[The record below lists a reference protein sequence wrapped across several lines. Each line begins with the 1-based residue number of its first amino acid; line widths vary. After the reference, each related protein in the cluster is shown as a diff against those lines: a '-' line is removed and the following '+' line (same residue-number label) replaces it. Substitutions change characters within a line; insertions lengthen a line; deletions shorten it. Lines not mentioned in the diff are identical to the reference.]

1 MGKATAPHVIE
12 NFEAAS
18 KGLNKNKFTQ
28 VSSDGPNV
36 NLKFLEFLAEEHKH
50 DGLNEF
56 IYIGACSLRTVNR
69 AFQNAENSNIWNIEK
84 LLCAMHKIF
93 NKSSSRRADYE
104 RILSV
109 TKEYYP
115 LFFSSTSWVENA
127 NVAKKKLRKFRQSLW
142 QQSVISQHFQK
153 ITCQVEVIPSKT
165 KVTRYC

>member
-69 AFQNAENSNIWNIEK
+69 AFQNAENSTIWNIEK

-109 TKEYYP
+109 TK
-115 LFFSSTSWVENA
+115 
-127 NVAKKKLRKFRQSLW
+127 
-142 QQSVISQHFQK
+142 
-153 ITCQVEVIPSKT
+153 
-165 KVTRYC
+165 